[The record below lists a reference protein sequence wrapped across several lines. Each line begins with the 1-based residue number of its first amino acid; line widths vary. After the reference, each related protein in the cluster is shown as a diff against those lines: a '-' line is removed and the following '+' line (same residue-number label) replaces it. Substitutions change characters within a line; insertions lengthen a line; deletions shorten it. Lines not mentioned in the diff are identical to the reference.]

1 MAKIQFIPRSNSF
14 GYYSIPKQD
23 DDNTSSNG
31 WLFIIGFLLLLYGI
45 WAYLKLSEPKEETP
59 ATKEPLLPTLPEL
72 ASLIEIKSGNA
83 EPPKPENEST
93 SNATTKPSD
102 ENDTINN

>member
-1 MAKIQFIPRSNSF
+1 MAKIQFIPRSNALS
-14 GYYSIPKQD
+14 YYPTATPD
-23 DDNTSSNG
+23 DDNSSSNG
-31 WLFIIGFLLLLYGI
+31 WLFILGFLLLLYGI
-45 WAYLKLSEPKEETP
+45 WAYLKLSQQKEETL
-59 ATKEPLLPTLPEL
+59 ATKEPHLPILPEM

-93 SNATTKPSD
+93 SNAAPKPSD

>member
-1 MAKIQFIPRSNSF
+1 MAKIQFIPRSNALS
-14 GYYSIPKQD
+14 YYSAPTTD
-23 DDNTSSNG
+23 DDDSSGNG
-31 WLFIIGFLLLLYGI
+31 WLFVVGFLLLLYGI

-59 ATKEPLLPTLPEL
+59 ATKEPLLPILPEL

-93 SNATTKPSD
+93 SNATPKPSD
-102 ENDTINN
+102 ENDTIND